1 MQNDSIS
8 FSRIAFENIE
18 FALKSNL
25 FQSIII
31 HLASI
36 GAFTFELEM
45 HKDQSFAAPYTSYP
59 VTVNVNDKLYFQV
72 KASVE
77 DNGLVLLIDKCYSTP
92 IMDRNDYRKYT
103 FIENG

>member
-1 MQNDSIS
+1 MI
-8 FSRIAFENIE
+8 F
-18 FALKSNL
+18 
-25 FQSIII
+25 

-45 HKDQSFAAPYTSYP
+45 HRDQSFGVPYTSYP
-59 VTVNVNDKLYFQV
+59 VSVNLNDRLYFQV

-77 DNGLVLLIDKCYSTP
+77 DNGLVLLIDKCFSTP
-92 IMDRNDYRKYT
+92 IINRNDYRKYT